1 MTLAL
6 ADGGGAFL
14 SNHIMLFLFQ
24 GRLTGTEAGG
34 MPFRY
39 KERLLYGKAVTRWIF
54 PSEAEYAS
62 VNTGEGVAFII
73 ADHSPYWRYGIAR
86 MPLVKAKFGTWKFS
100 PHMTGLDGY
109 AAYRRIQGDYYVFSL
124 VVLH

>member
-6 ADGGGAFL
+6 AYGGGAFL
-14 SNHIMLFLFQ
+14 SNHIMLYLFQ

-39 KERLLYGKAVTRWIF
+39 KESLFHGKAVTRVIF
-54 PSEAEYAS
+54 PSEVEYAS
-62 VNTGEGVAFII
+62 VNSGEGVAFII

-86 MPLVKAKFGTWKFS
+86 MPGAKLEFGTWEFS
-100 PHMTGLDGY
+100 THITGLDGY
-109 AAYRRIQGDYYVFSL
+109 AAYRRIQGDYYVFKL
-124 VVLH
+124 VVLP